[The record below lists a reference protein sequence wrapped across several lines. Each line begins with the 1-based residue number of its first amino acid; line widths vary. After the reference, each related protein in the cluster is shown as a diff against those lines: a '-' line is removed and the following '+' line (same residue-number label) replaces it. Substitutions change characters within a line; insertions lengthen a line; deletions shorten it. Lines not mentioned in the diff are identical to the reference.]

1 MKPMQRGRKLV
12 LLATICAFGLMACS
26 AGEASSGVTGSL
38 TAIGSSSQNG
48 PLSAWQQGWSK
59 DFPGTSLRFSPDGD
73 AIGRDA
79 LFRGMAHFA
88 SIDSQLTP
96 EDWEKSKEACG
107 AGGAFAVPTSVTAIG
122 VAYNVSGLRNV
133 RLDPDTLT
141 AMFDGAITRWDDAA
155 IAALNPDTDL
165 PDLEVVP
172 IWAKKDSGLTHAVGE
187 YLASGEGSGMDID
200 RTWPDGTA
208 GESVAGYPDLARKV
222 DDTAGAVSFMDR
234 AEIGTRFSTATLKF
248 GDEFVKVTDD
258 ALGTAVDSG
267 EVTEAPGGGVQL
279 NLRPGASPGYSLGFV
294 GYQAFCHTYQNEALT
309 RLVRSWAFYV
319 TGEGGQANSTYFA
332 QVGSPSAEALKQSQ
346 SALES
351 IKAASDVNQ

>member
-1 MKPMQRGRKLV
+1 MKPTHRGRRLV
-12 LLATICAFGLMACS
+12 LMATICAFGLTACS
-26 AGEASSGVTGSL
+26 ADEAGSGVAGSL

-59 DFPGTSLRFSPDGD
+59 DFPGTSMRYSPDGD

-96 EDWEKSKEACG
+96 EDWEKSKQACG
-107 AGGAFAVPTSVTAIG
+107 ASGAFAVPTSVTAIG
-122 VAYNVSGLRNV
+122 VSYNVAGLRSV

-141 AMFDGAITRWDDAA
+141 AMFDGAITRWDDSR
-155 IAALNPDTDL
+155 IAALNPETDL

-172 IWAKKDSGLTHAVGE
+172 VWAKNDSGLTHAAGE
-187 YLASGEGSGMDID
+187 YLASGMGGGMDID

-208 GESVAGYPDLARKV
+208 GESVASYSDLARKV

-248 GDEFVKVTDD
+248 GDEFVNATND
-258 ALGTAVDSG
+258 ALTTAVESG
-267 EVTEAPGGGVQL
+267 DVKGAPGGGVQL
-279 NLRPGASPGYSLGFV
+279 NLHPGASPGYSLGFV
-294 GYQAFCHTYQNEALT
+294 GYHAFCHTYQNEALT

-319 TGEGGQANSTYFA
+319 NGDGGQANSTYFA
-332 QVGSPSAEALKQSQ
+332 QVGSPSVEALKQSK

-351 IKAASDVNQ
+351 IKAADNVNQ